1 MYIIIVGLGGIGQN
15 LARIAV
21 SEKHNVVV
29 IDVDQER
36 CKDIAGKYDLIS
48 IPGDAT
54 AMAVLEEAGIAEAD
68 AVICTTGS
76 DAVNLLVMLQAKES
90 HVPSLTTIVNEPE
103 HIEIFKRMGI
113 TIHKNPSAVVAE
125 DLYNTML
132 RPTINDFVS
141 LAGGKAEIIE
151 IIIKEKSHAVG
162 RAIKDLGLPANVLV
176 IAIERGE
183 DVIIPEGGTV
193 VELGDSVYVF
203 VRRNLVDRIFNL
215 FSVGT
220 LGK

>member
-15 LARIAV
+15 LARIAIA
-21 SEKHNVVV
+21 EKHNVVV
-29 IDVDQER
+29 IDVNQER

-54 AMAVLEEAGIAEAD
+54 SRSVLEEAGIGEAD
-68 AVICTTGS
+68 AMICTTGS
-76 DAVNLLVMLQAKES
+76 DADNLLVMLQAKD
-90 HVPSLTTIVNEPE
+90 HKVPNLTTIVNEPE

-113 TIHKNPSAVVAE
+113 TIHRNPSAVVAE

-132 RPTINDFVS
+132 RPTINNFVS
-141 LAGGKAEIIE
+141 LAGGKAEILE
-151 IIIKEKSHAVG
+151 IIIKDNSHAAG
-162 RAIKDLGLPANVLV
+162 KAIQELGLPANVLI
-176 IAIERGE
+176 IAIARED
-183 DVIIPEGGTV
+183 DVIIPEGSTMI
-193 VELGDSVYVF
+193 EAGDSVYVF

>member
-1 MYIIIVGLGGIGQN
+1 MYILIVGLGGIGQN

-21 SEKHNVVV
+21 AEKHNVVV

-36 CKDIAGKYDLIS
+36 CKDIAAKYDLIS

-54 AMAVLEEAGIAEAD
+54 SMAVLEEAGIAECD

-76 DAVNLLVMLQAKES
+76 DAVNLLVTLQAKERGIK
-90 HVPSLTTIVNEPE
+90 SLTTIVNEPE

-141 LAGGKAEIIE
+141 LAGGKAEILE
-151 IIIKEKSHAVG
+151 IIIKENSHAAG
-162 RAIKDLGLPANVLV
+162 KAIKDLGLPANVLV
-176 IAIERGE
+176 IAIERE
-183 DVIIPEGGTV
+183 DDVIIPEGSTQIQS
-193 VELGDSVYVF
+193 GDSVYVF

>member
-1 MYIIIVGLGGIGQN
+1 VYIIIVGLGGIGQN

-54 AMAVLEEAGIAEAD
+54 SQAVLDEANIAEAD

-76 DAVNLLVMLQAKES
+76 DASNLLVMLQAKDRN
-90 HVPSLTTIVNEPE
+90 VPHLTTIVNEPE

-132 RPTINDFVS
+132 RPTINNFVS
-141 LAGGKAEIIE
+141 LAGGKAEILE
-151 IIIKEKSHAVG
+151 IIIKDKSHAAG
-162 RAIKDLGLPANVLV
+162 KAIKDLGLPGNVLV
-176 IAIERGE
+176 IAVERE
-183 DVIIPEGGTV
+183 DEVIIPEGNTV
-193 VELGDSVYVF
+193 IEAGDSVYVF

>member
-1 MYIIIVGLGGIGQN
+1 VYIIIVGLGGIGQN

-36 CKDIAGKYDLIS
+36 CRDIAGKYDLIS

-54 AMAVLEEAGIAEAD
+54 LQAVLEESGIAEAD
-68 AVICTTGS
+68 AMICTTGS
-76 DAVNLLVMLQAKES
+76 DAVNLLVMLQAKERN
-90 HVPSLTTIVNEPE
+90 VPHLTTIVNEPE

-132 RPTINDFVS
+132 RPTINNFVS
-141 LAGGKAEIIE
+141 LAGGKAEILE
-151 IIIKEKSHAVG
+151 IIIKEKSHAAG
-162 RAIKDLGLPANVLV
+162 KAIRDLGLPANVLV
-176 IAIERGE
+176 IAVERE
-183 DVIIPEGGTV
+183 DEVIIPEGSTV
-193 VELGDSVYVF
+193 IDVGDSVYVF

>member
-21 SEKHNVVV
+21 TEKHNVVV
-29 IDVDQER
+29 IDVDAER

-76 DAVNLLVMLQAKES
+76 DAVNLLVILQAKERG
-90 HVPSLTTIVNEPE
+90 VTSLTTIVNEPE

-125 DLYNTML
+125 DL
-132 RPTINDFVS
+132 
-141 LAGGKAEIIE
+141 
-151 IIIKEKSHAVG
+151 
-162 RAIKDLGLPANVLV
+162 
-176 IAIERGE
+176 
-183 DVIIPEGGTV
+183 
-193 VELGDSVYVF
+193 
-203 VRRNLVDRIFNL
+203 
-215 FSVGT
+215 
-220 LGK
+220 